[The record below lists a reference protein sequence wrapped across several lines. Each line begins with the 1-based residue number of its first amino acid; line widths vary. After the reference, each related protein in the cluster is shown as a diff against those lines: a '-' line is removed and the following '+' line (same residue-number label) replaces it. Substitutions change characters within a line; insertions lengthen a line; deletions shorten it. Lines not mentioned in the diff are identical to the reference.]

1 MKSCNRCKIEKEES
15 EFVKK
20 RNTCKKCWHIR
31 SNHKW
36 HNDPV
41 YREREKIRKKK
52 WRDKNIEY
60 CRAKDMARYEA
71 NKDQMIKDSRERYKK
86 KRLLNPLLDYEIKLR
101 GRFGNFF
108 RGKTNKNIQKIVG
121 CTLIELKN
129 FLAAKFTEGMDWNN
143 YGGRRR
149 CWTIDHAIPLSSA
162 KTPLELEKLFYYTNL
177 QPLWMTD
184 NIKKSNKL

>member
-15 EFVKK
+15 EFLKN
-20 RNTCKKCWHIR
+20 RNTCKKCWR
-31 SNHKW
+31 VQLNNKW

-41 YREREKIRKKK
+41 YREREKIRKKA

-60 CRAKDMARYEA
+60 CRSKDMARYEA
-71 NKDQMIKDSRERYKK
+71 NKDQMIKDSRARYKK
-86 KRLLNPLLDYEIKLR
+86 KRILNPLLDYEIKLR

-121 CTLIELKN
+121 CTLVELKN
-129 FLAAKFTEGMDWNN
+129 FLAAKFIEGMDWNN
-143 YGGRRR
+143 YGGRRG
-149 CWTIDHAIPLSSA
+149 CWTVDHIIPISSA
-162 KTPLELEKLFYYTNL
+162 KTPCELEKLFHYTNL